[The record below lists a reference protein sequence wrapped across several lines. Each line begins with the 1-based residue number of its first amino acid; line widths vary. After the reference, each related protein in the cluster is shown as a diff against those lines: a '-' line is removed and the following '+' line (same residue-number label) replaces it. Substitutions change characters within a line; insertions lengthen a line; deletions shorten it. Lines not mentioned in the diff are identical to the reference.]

1 MLWLALTLS
10 FLGLPATATA
20 DSFAPVA
27 SSEASSLAIATST
40 VYNVAAAADNGGK
53 QVIKVACFVPL
64 EIPFGQAIY
73 RAFLSPSPVFA
84 FLSPSSFRPCPR
96 VAVRLAEAQVNGND
110 QLLPDY
116 RIEVV
121 PVNTS
126 LSTTQAAAAGTTL
139 SPAPPVH
146 ASVVESLSHPP
157 CSGADNAGREGG
169 RSSEPSLSHPPSS
182 PPTFPHWHSSTPP
195 AVVQTM
201 LAERVVAAVGP
212 TTSSQAHVL
221 SAIHTQVQLAER
233 VVAAVGPMTSS
244 QALVLSAIHTQV
256 QAGACLDY
264 WVEPTLMSHNA
275 ACLLAPS
282 PLRPPSATDPSLSAA
297 PIFVPMVSYSATDPS
312 LSAASYPFFTRT
324 IRSDALEMQAIAG
337 E

>member
-73 RAFLSPSPVFA
+73 RA
-84 FLSPSSFRPCPR
+84 
-96 VAVRLAEAQVNGND
+96 VRLAEAQVNGND

-157 CSGADNAGREGG
+157 CSGADNAGREG
-169 RSSEPSLSHPPSS
+169 
-182 PPTFPHWHSSTPP
+182 
-195 AVVQTM
+195 VVQTM

-256 QAGACLDY
+256 Q
-264 WVEPTLMSHNA
+264 
-275 ACLLAPS
+275 
-282 PLRPPSATDPSLSAA
+282 
-297 PIFVPMVSYSATDPS
+297 VPMVSYSATDPS

-324 IRSDALEMQAIAG
+324 IRSDALEMQAIA
-337 E
+337 EDLVTHFS